1 MVFDV
6 VVTGV
11 FSHAWLGTARL
22 NSNGIPQWKVFPLY

>member
-11 FSHAWLGTARL
+11 FSHAWLDAARL
-22 NSNGIPQWKVFPLY
+22 NGNGIPQWKDFPLY